1 MANELSRR
9 IQHLENLLR
18 QNGQGHALPEPD
30 GGVETAQDQFEL
42 PLPMETDDESQPTPV
57 YDDEPPPYVDA
68 GRQVPASSRMDEAT
82 SQSKAILGKLIP
94 RPVKF
99 DMASGRVRFFGPT
112 TSMHILS
119 RSTSDPSKIS
129 ESFWPI
135 STLVRDLSPETH
147 DYLID
152 LFFDCHNSA
161 LHVVH
166 KWAFLDD
173 LKSGGTQFYSN
184 FLHMTMLAEGYRY
197 ADRSRP
203 DIKRLATPAS
213 HPDSSCFHMKAK
225 KMAELE
231 LIKPGGIPSI
241 QAFFLLGDL
250 EVAAGRDDTGWMFAG
265 MAFRLLFDVGLHVD
279 PSELRLTE
287 REVQIRHMVLWACI
301 MNDVYVFHSPV
312 CHSLTSVQILG
323 AVPRASNYAQTV

>member
-1 MANELSRR
+1 MLKQS
-9 IQHLENLLR
+9 
-18 QNGQGHALPEPD
+18 GQSHAAAESLGNPADASEP
-30 GGVETAQDQFEL
+30 FEL
-42 PLPMETDDESQPTPV
+42 NVIDSDSESQATPA
-57 YDDEPPPYVDA
+57 YDEEPPPYVGA
-68 GRQVPASSRMDEAT
+68 CQPAAAQAQD
-82 SQSKAILGKLIP
+82 SQSRAILGKLIP

-119 RSTSDPSKIS
+119 RSTSDTSKTP

-147 DYLID
+147 DYLIE

-161 LHVVH
+161 LHIVH
-166 KWAFLDD
+166 KWAFFDD

-197 ADRSRP
+197 ADRNRA
-203 DIKRLATPAS
+203 DMKKLATPSS
-213 HPDSSCFHMKAK
+213 HPDSSTFHAKAK

-231 LIKPGGIPSI
+231 LLKPGGIPSI

-250 EVAAGRDDTGWMFAG
+250 EVGIGRDDTGWMFAG
-265 MAFRLLFDVGLHVD
+265 R
-279 PSELRLTE
+279 
-287 REVQIRHMVLWACI
+287 
-301 MNDVYVFHSPV
+301 
-312 CHSLTSVQILG
+312 
-323 AVPRASNYAQTV
+323 

>member
-1 MANELSRR
+1 MPCMDTVVDMSISRANSKAVADELSKRIRDLESLLKQSGHGVVIPAPSGTYGEVRR
-9 IQHLENLLR
+9 
-18 QNGQGHALPEPD
+18 P
-30 GGVETAQDQFEL
+30 FEASNAV
-42 PLPMETDDESQPTPV
+42 DSDSESQPSPT
-57 YDDEPPPYVDA
+57 YDDEPPPYTDSSQ
-68 GRQVPASSRMDEAT
+68 QVLPSQHPEIG
-82 SQSKAILGKLIP
+82 QSKAIVGRLIP

-119 RSTSDPSKIS
+119 RTSSDQSKTP

-135 STLVRDLSPETH
+135 STLVRDLSLETH

-161 LHVVH
+161 LHIVH

-184 FLHMTMLAEGYRY
+184 FLHMTMLAAGYRY
-197 ADRSRP
+197 ADKTRTDMKKLSAP
-203 DIKRLATPAS
+203 TA
-213 HPDSSCFHMKAK
+213 HPDSSNFHTKAK

-231 LIKPGGIPSI
+231 LVKPGGIPSI

-250 EVAAGRDDTGWMFAG
+250 EVGIGKDDTGWMFAG

-279 PSELRLTE
+279 PSELHLTD

-301 MNDVYVFHSPV
+301 MNDV
-312 CHSLTSVQILG
+312 
-323 AVPRASNYAQTV
+323 